1 VRLSGY
7 APDRALQDLDG
18 CVIEDSPRTDI
29 DRFILDRIDSIPQLE
44 ALVLLFQQLSASW
57 SVERVA
63 RRLWIHAEDARSI
76 LQGLTRH
83 QLVTQIG
90 GDGEQCRYQ
99 ANPDYDRLIQA
110 VAESYRTDTVRISR
124 MIHSK
129 PSSIRYF
136 MRPFVNCEEQ

>member
-1 VRLSGY
+1 MRLSGY

-76 LQGLTRH
+76 LQGLMRH
-83 QLVTQIG
+83 QLVMQIG

-110 VAESYRTDTVRISR
+110 VTESYRTDTIRISR